1 VRLRFRPTDRDLHP
15 AVIVSNDEY
24 CADPRI
30 LRVNVLHG
38 TKVAPGNPARA
49 HQVLLN
55 SAEGLDFLTA
65 IDCGYV
71 YGVNKDDINVRIHG
85 NMVQI
90 DAEIRRESQK
100 PSNGDKMLRTE
111 RFQGNVSRSFSLAQ
125 DVDES
130 KVKAHY
136 DKGVLSLELPKK
148 APQDYRKVTIQ

>member
-1 VRLRFRPTDRDLHP
+1 MNQIRLLEPSFGDSIDNAFRRFLSPWNGELD
-15 AVIVSNDEY
+15 
-24 CADPRI
+24 
-30 LRVNVLHG
+30 
-38 TKVAPGNPARA
+38 NPALRMRIDVSETPQA
-49 HQVLLN
+49 Y
-55 SAEGLDFLTA
+55 A
-65 IDCGYV
+65 IEADLP
-71 YGVNKDDINVRIHG
+71 GVNKDDINVRIHG